1 MNAVNIAGSFLG
13 GCIGA
18 MVGGNPA
25 FIIVGIIGVVFLAMG
40 NAPGAALLQST
51 VEYTLFTPCICFAG
65 NVAALAYAA
74 NIRKH
79 EGING
84 MDLNKALGFTRD
96 FSVLMVGGIFGLLG
110 FLNLNLA
117 MYLKLPLDAGVLTV
131 IMSGVLVRLL
141 FGHAKFINP
150 KLKEVSLF
158 NKGGG
163 KEWAYKITVGLVA
176 ACVASYAAN
185 ISGIVTIGFYSSA
198 FSLIFLLLDG
208 DFPVT
213 HHVTII
219 AGYAS
224 VRSGSILIGILFGVL
239 ACIVFELYQN
249 TINSN
254 VDSHIDAPACTIAT
268 LSLIIFCMYPV

>member
-1 MNAVNIAGSFLG
+1 MNAVNIVGSFLG

-40 NAPGAALLQST
+40 NAPDASLLQST
-51 VEYTLFTPCICFAG
+51 IEYTLFTPCICFSG

-74 NIRKH
+74 NIRKY

-84 MDLNKALGFTRD
+84 TDLNKALGFTQD
-96 FSVLMVGGIFGLLG
+96 FSVLMVGGVFGILG
-110 FLNLNLA
+110 FLNLNLV
-117 MYLKLPLDAGVLTV
+117 MYLKLPLDAGAFTV
-131 IMSGVLVRLL
+131 VILGILVRLL

-158 NKGGG
+158 NKGDG
-163 KEWAYKITVGLVA
+163 KEWAYKIMAGFVV
-176 ACVASYAAN
+176 ACVASYAAS
-185 ISGIVTIGFYSSA
+185 ISGKATIGFYFSA
-198 FSLIFLLLDG
+198 LSLIFLLLDG

-213 HHVTII
+213 HHVSII

-224 VRSGSILIGILFGVL
+224 VRSGNVLIGILFGVL
-239 ACIVFELYQN
+239 ASIVFELYQN

-268 LSLIIFCMYPV
+268 FSLIIFCMYPA